1 MKAKTVAV
9 VERERERES
18 YVLENKTGLVFVPK
32 FKVYY
37 VNYRTFQ
44 IVLKRSFSIRLKNN
58 YNFGVVKLHLKF
70 NQRTKSTPH
79 KFQTRFPSQNLI
91 LFQPFLNVRKKTNL
105 NLRI

>member
-1 MKAKTVAV
+1 MKAKTVGV
-9 VERERERES
+9 VERERES

-32 FKVYY
+32 IKTYY
-37 VNYRTFQ
+37 VKLRTYLI
-44 IVLKRSFSIRLKNN
+44 IVMRSFCMGLKNN

-70 NQRTKSTPH
+70 NQRTRSTPH

-91 LFQPFLNVRKKTNL
+91 LFQPFFNIRKKTNL